1 MGPGCVFLG
10 RARTARGACPASG
23 VAGDMERAAA
33 REWRGGG
40 PYPRIERPFGPRL
53 MTLRHI
59 ATARK
64 EHGRSSA
71 TTALR

>member
-1 MGPGCVFLG
+1 MPAEAERTRWGPGVFLG

-40 PYPRIERPFGPRL
+40 PYPRIEQRFDP
-53 MTLRHI
+53 
-59 ATARK
+59 
-64 EHGRSSA
+64 SS
-71 TTALR
+71 